1 MLLIQSVHPEHA
13 KRHVSQRICNEGY
26 KIIESGF
33 FKTYHEMRKTC
44 VRRSSLCLYLMLH
57 SSFWSV
63 LQIVFLRMS
72 RSFACLFFSI
82 LDEGLES
89 WCDVSRGIGRCGAVF
104 FHYAT
109 GVDLE
114 FTLRSADVVE
124 KQDGPT
130 AWIKS
135 VRWIRGYIIQSKGW
149 ARTNGLYT
157 SFFCH
162 P

>member
-1 MLLIQSVHPEHA
+1 M
-13 KRHVSQRICNEGY
+13 
-26 KIIESGF
+26 
-33 FKTYHEMRKTC
+33 
-44 VRRSSLCLYLMLH
+44 
-57 SSFWSV
+57 
-63 LQIVFLRMS
+63 
-72 RSFACLFFSI
+72 
-82 LDEGLES
+82 
-89 WCDVSRGIGRCGAVF
+89 F

-157 SFFCH
+157 SFFLSPLGWVTLEFIANFLGGLILMPKNVFFSLEVSLCH
-162 P
+162 RGASGTKSRSRNNKLTCSKFIPNPTSCFFSDDPTSADEIQTAKSIFCF